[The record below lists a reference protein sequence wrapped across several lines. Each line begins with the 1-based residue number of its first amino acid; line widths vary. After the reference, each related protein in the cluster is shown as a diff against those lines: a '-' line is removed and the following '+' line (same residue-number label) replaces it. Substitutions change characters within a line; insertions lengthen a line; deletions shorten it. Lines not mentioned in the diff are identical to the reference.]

1 MPSASLRGFPPC
13 LLHDSSGLPQGPLRP
28 PAASQRP
35 PPGAPTGTQDL
46 PRTLLRLPP
55 ARTGVLSAVRISAGL
70 RPSST
75 DWASFFRPHLGDW
88 EVVPIPST
96 GQAGEG
102 SSGQVSSLWI
112 RGRRISTGCGQKND
126 PQPVHG
132 VVHRPPTGLG
142 RLSPAIFGFSTCLS
156 TVRQRD
162 APRHRVE

>member
-1 MPSASLRGFPPC
+1 MPLGFPP
-13 LLHDSSGLPQGPLRP
+13 GLPTAPSRGPSMP
-28 PAASQRP
+28 PGASQRP
-35 PPGAPTGTQDL
+35 SWAVLRRPGPPRRL
-46 PRTLLRLPP
+46 PRTLLGLPP
-55 ARTGVLSAVRISAGL
+55 ARTGVLSAVRIPAGL

-112 RGRRISTGCGQKND
+112 RGRRISTGCGRRND
-126 PQPVHG
+126 PQAVHSVVHG
-132 VVHRPPTGLG
+132 QPTGWS
-142 RLSPAIFGFSTCLS
+142 RLSPAIPSFSTCLS